1 MSNTVQIALKL
12 LKIPEVQ
19 ELLKIPAV
27 QQLLMA
33 QSSLQSIELVLEEA
47 IQFIDSVINS
57 VVVNNPPP
65 VELLP
70 ELIIEGELPIPT
82 VAPTVTQEQYNY
94 ILNFAIQIKSRLKV
108 LLDIIKT
115 TATI

>member
-1 MSNTVQIALKL
+1 MSNSVQIALKL

-33 QSSLQSIELVLEEA
+33 QSSLQATELVIEEA
-47 IQFIDSVINS
+47 IQFVDSVIDNIK
-57 VVVNNPPP
+57 VNNSPPI
-65 VELLP
+65 ELLP
-70 ELIIEGELPIPT
+70 ESIIEGESLSPT

-108 LLDIIKT
+108 LLDIVT
-115 TATI
+115 TNVAI